1 MKAKKQ
7 LLGFTAA
14 SLTLWAVFM
23 AGGAPIPF
31 YHTYAETLGLDK
43 GVLSLATV
51 AYFAGTV
58 IALLFLPRLTNY
70 WGRKRAIYLTLA
82 FGLAGCFL
90 FGNVTGE
97 WRMLAARFMQGLS
110 CGLASS
116 TVAAFIIDNEP
127 RRYKGLAAVIIGSA
141 PNIGLPLGAM
151 GSGVFNMFSNEI
163 GMVFVIVAALLLC
176 CGALVFASTETITNK
191 QSGAWRS
198 LKPQLKITP
207 RVKKLLP
214 AAACAFAGTWAV
226 GGFYQSYSAAIG
238 IQELGVQST
247 FVASLTFVSFIAPG
261 ALGAALSRGRDKFL
275 LQRFSMLAFF
285 IAVAGVVYAIY
296 SHSLSL
302 FLAFNVMAG
311 IADGAFYRQHGRNCG
326 RYKLAGKG
334 RRTIFNLRCCLWRRG
349 AAKPSG
355 KPHCPVFFAAGAY
368 RRLRCFYRR
377 NVYFAAAYR
386 KAQLLLRSLK
396 AGLEGRTWQ
405 IKF

>member
-1 MKAKKQ
+1 M
-7 LLGFTAA
+7 
-14 SLTLWAVFM
+14 
-23 AGGAPIPF
+23 
-31 YHTYAETLGLDK
+31 
-43 GVLSLATV
+43 LSLVTV

-151 GSGVFNMFSNEI
+151 GSGVFNMFSDAI

-176 CGALVFASTETITNK
+176 CGALVFASMFSDAIGMVFVIVAAILLCCGALVFASTETITSK

-207 RVKKLLP
+207 RVKKLLPAAACAFAGTWLLP

-247 FVASLTFVSFIAPG
+247 FVASLTFVSFIAPV

-275 LQRFSMLAFF
+275 LQRYSMLAFF

-311 IADGAFYRQHGRNCG
+311 IADGAAFTVSM
-326 RYKLAGKG
+326 AGIVEG
-334 RRTIFNLRCCLWRRG
+334 TSLQERAGVLSLIYVVAYGG
-349 AAKPSG
+349 AALPNLLVSRIAQYFSLLELTAG
-355 KPHCPVFFAAGAY
+355 YAVFTGVMFI
-368 RRLRCFYRR
+368 L
-377 NVYFAAAYR
+377 V
-386 KAQLLLRSLK
+386 LLTAKRSYYY
-396 AGLEGRTWQ
+396 EV
-405 IKF
+405 

>member
-14 SLTLWAVFM
+14 SLTLGAVFM

-151 GSGVFNMFSNEI
+151 GSGVFNMFSDAI

-176 CGALVFASTETITNK
+176 CGVLVLPVRK
-191 QSGAWRS
+191 Q
-198 LKPQLKITP
+198 
-207 RVKKLLP
+207 LP
-214 AAACAFAGTWAV
+214 ANKAV
-226 GGFYQSYSAAIG
+226 R
-238 IQELGVQST
+238 
-247 FVASLTFVSFIAPG
+247 
-261 ALGAALSRGRDKFL
+261 GAALSR
-275 LQRFSMLAFF
+275 
-285 IAVAGVVYAIY
+285 
-296 SHSLSL
+296 
-302 FLAFNVMAG
+302 
-311 IADGAFYRQHGRNCG
+311 
-326 RYKLAGKG
+326 
-334 RRTIFNLRCCLWRRG
+334 
-349 AAKPSG
+349 
-355 KPHCPVFFAAGAY
+355 
-368 RRLRCFYRR
+368 
-377 NVYFAAAYR
+377 
-386 KAQLLLRSLK
+386 SLK
-396 AGLEGRTWQ
+396 LRRALKSFCLRRRALLPVPGR
-405 IKF
+405 

>member
-1 MKAKKQ
+1 
-7 LLGFTAA
+7 
-14 SLTLWAVFM
+14 M

-70 WGRKRAIYLTLA
+70 WGRKKAIYLTLA

-151 GSGVFNMFSNEI
+151 GSGVFNMFSDAI

-198 LKPQLKITP
+198 LKPQLKTTP
-207 RVKKLLP
+207 RVKKTFAGSGVRICRYLGGRRFLP
-214 AAACAFAGTWAV
+214 VIQRRYRHTGAGSTKHFCSFAYFCIVHCAGCARCGAFARA
-226 GGFYQSYSAAIG
+226 
-238 IQELGVQST
+238 
-247 FVASLTFVSFIAPG
+247 
-261 ALGAALSRGRDKFL
+261 R
-275 LQRFSMLAFF
+275 
-285 IAVAGVVYAIY
+285 
-296 SHSLSL
+296 
-302 FLAFNVMAG
+302 
-311 IADGAFYRQHGRNCG
+311 
-326 RYKLAGKG
+326 
-334 RRTIFNLRCCLWRRG
+334 
-349 AAKPSG
+349 
-355 KPHCPVFFAAGAY
+355 
-368 RRLRCFYRR
+368 
-377 NVYFAAAYR
+377 
-386 KAQLLLRSLK
+386 
-396 AGLEGRTWQ
+396 
-405 IKF
+405 

>member
-14 SLTLWAVFM
+14 SLTLGAVFM

-70 WGRKRAIYLTLA
+70 WGRKKAIYLTLA

-90 FGNVTGE
+90 FSNVTGE

-163 GMVFVIVAALLLC
+163 GMVFVIVAVLLLC
-176 CGALVFASTETITNK
+176 CGALVFASTETITSK

-238 IQELGVQST
+238 I
-247 FVASLTFVSFIAPG
+247 
-261 ALGAALSRGRDKFL
+261 
-275 LQRFSMLAFF
+275 
-285 IAVAGVVYAIY
+285 
-296 SHSLSL
+296 
-302 FLAFNVMAG
+302 
-311 IADGAFYRQHGRNCG
+311 
-326 RYKLAGKG
+326 
-334 RRTIFNLRCCLWRRG
+334 
-349 AAKPSG
+349 
-355 KPHCPVFFAAGAY
+355 
-368 RRLRCFYRR
+368 
-377 NVYFAAAYR
+377 
-386 KAQLLLRSLK
+386 
-396 AGLEGRTWQ
+396 
-405 IKF
+405 

>member
-14 SLTLWAVFM
+14 SLTLGAVFM

-43 GVLSLATV
+43 GVLSLVTV

-151 GSGVFNMFSNEI
+151 GSGVFNMFSDAI

-176 CGALVFASTETITNK
+176 CGALVFASTETITSK

-247 FVASLTFVSFIAPG
+247 FVASLTFVSFIAPV

-302 FLAFNVMAG
+302 FLAFNAMAG
-311 IADGAFYRQHGRNCG
+311 IADGAAFTVSM
-326 RYKLAGKG
+326 AGIVEG
-334 RRTIFNLRCCLWRRG
+334 T
-349 AAKPSG
+349 
-355 KPHCPVFFAAGAY
+355 
-368 RRLRCFYRR
+368 
-377 NVYFAAAYR
+377 
-386 KAQLLLRSLK
+386 SL
-396 AGLEGRTWQ
+396 
-405 IKF
+405 

>member
-14 SLTLWAVFM
+14 SLTLGAVFM

-82 FGLAGCFL
+82 FGMAGCFL

-151 GSGVFNMFSNEI
+151 GSGVFNMFSDAI

-176 CGALVFASTETITNK
+176 CGVRFCRYLGGRRFLPVVQRCYRHTGAGGTKHFCRFAYLCIVHCA
-191 QSGAWRS
+191 GCAR
-198 LKPQLKITP
+198 
-207 RVKKLLP
+207 
-214 AAACAFAGTWAV
+214 CGAFARA
-226 GGFYQSYSAAIG
+226 
-238 IQELGVQST
+238 
-247 FVASLTFVSFIAPG
+247 
-261 ALGAALSRGRDKFL
+261 R
-275 LQRFSMLAFF
+275 
-285 IAVAGVVYAIY
+285 
-296 SHSLSL
+296 
-302 FLAFNVMAG
+302 
-311 IADGAFYRQHGRNCG
+311 
-326 RYKLAGKG
+326 
-334 RRTIFNLRCCLWRRG
+334 
-349 AAKPSG
+349 
-355 KPHCPVFFAAGAY
+355 
-368 RRLRCFYRR
+368 
-377 NVYFAAAYR
+377 
-386 KAQLLLRSLK
+386 
-396 AGLEGRTWQ
+396 
-405 IKF
+405 

>member
-14 SLTLWAVFM
+14 SLTLGAVFM

-43 GVLSLATV
+43 GVLSLVTV

-82 FGLAGCFL
+82 FGLAGC
-90 FGNVTGE
+90 
-97 WRMLAARFMQGLS
+97 LS

-151 GSGVFNMFSNEI
+151 GSGVFNMFSDAI

-176 CGALVFASTETITNK
+176 CGALVFASTETITSK

-247 FVASLTFVSFIAPG
+247 FVASLTFVSFIAPV

-311 IADGAFYRQHGRNCG
+311 IADVLPSAWPELWKAQACR
-326 RYKLAGKG
+326 KG
-334 RRTIFNLRCCLWRRG
+334 R
-349 AAKPSG
+349 
-355 KPHCPVFFAAGAY
+355 AY
-368 RRLRCFYRR
+368 YL
-377 NVYFAAAYR
+377 
-386 KAQLLLRSLK
+386 
-396 AGLEGRTWQ
+396 
-405 IKF
+405 